1 MRGNLPM
8 QSPSTMSTGLTV
20 ALLALLGGLNAWL
33 VAAEYAVVTVPVERI
48 ARRRRAGGRRAKVLT
63 RILNDLEPHVA
74 AIRMCSIALT
84 LGIGW
89 VGVPL
94 VSSALVGPL
103 FAFGVEN
110 SAALTMASAAVSFLV
125 TATAMMVLGESVP
138 KRLGLRRAERVA
150 LWSAHILRALTKLS
164 LPVRGT
170 LAAVTSLFGQAFG
183 FKEDQDNNE
192 DDDQREL
199 RLVISQLTGLGRLSA
214 SKREFLENVLAFS
227 SLTAR
232 GIMVPRDRM
241 QVLSLAN
248 SPAENLEIIRSTGH
262 TRYPLCQDGLE
273 VIVGM
278 IHIKDLL
285 RHGGHKLIGLGDLPR
300 ARRKL
305 PQVPESLPLDQLQQ
319 VLDRERAHMALVVDE
334 HGATIGLVTLENVLE
349 KLVGDIHDEFDG
361 DETPAIAMA
370 DDGLLIDGMMLVDD
384 LCRELEV
391 ELEDGEA
398 DTVGGFVTESLGKI
412 GKVGDRFRL
421 AEFDGRVAEMQGRR
435 ISRIHL
441 SSGITASPTTTS
453 EHHPAG

>member
-1 MRGNLPM
+1 
-8 QSPSTMSTGLTV
+8 MSTGLTV

-48 ARRRRAGGRRAKVLT
+48 TRRRSAGSRRAKVLT
-63 RILNDLEPHVA
+63 RILDDLEPHIA

-89 VGVPL
+89 IGVPL
-94 VSSALVGPL
+94 VGAALVGPL
-103 FAFGVEN
+103 FAFGIEN
-110 SAALTMASAAVSFLV
+110 STAVTLSSAVASFFI
-125 TATAMMVLGESVP
+125 TATAMMVLGESLP

-150 LWSAHILRALTKLS
+150 LWSAHFLRGLTKLS
-164 LPVRGT
+164 LPIRGT
-170 LAAVTSLFGQAFG
+170 LAAVTSLFGRAFG
-183 FKEDQDNNE
+183 FKEDQGNNE
-192 DDDQREL
+192 EDDQREL

-214 SKREFLENVLAFS
+214 TKREFLENVLAFS
-227 SLTAR
+227 SHTAR

-241 QVLSLAN
+241 QVLSLGN

-262 TRYPLCQDGLE
+262 TRYPLCENGLE
-273 VIVGM
+273 AIVGM
-278 IHIKDLL
+278 IHIKDLF
-285 RHGGHKLIGLGDLPR
+285 RHGDSEPIGLGNLLK

-305 PQVPESLPLDQLQQ
+305 PQVPETLPLDQLQQ

-361 DETPAIAMA
+361 EETPAIAMA

-421 AEFDGRVAEMQGRR
+421 ADFDGRVAEMQGRR

-441 SSGITASPTTTS
+441 SSVITSSPRTTS
-453 EHHPAG
+453 ENRPAAD